1 MATCTNLSRLTFLL
15 PTKNLH
21 WCHLFIFYC
30 WIVSVCVY
38 LLIASWVWWLKMIMT
53 HHNEFIRL
61 TLIEKLCPTQKGIQ
75 VFSFV
80 LVTEI
85 C

>member
-1 MATCTNLSRLTFLL
+1 
-15 PTKNLH
+15 
-21 WCHLFIFYC
+21 
-30 WIVSVCVY
+30 
-38 LLIASWVWWLKMIMT
+38 MITT

-61 TLIEKLCPTQKGIQ
+61 TLIEQLCPTQKGIQ

-85 C
+85 YIDIYNIGI

>member
-1 MATCTNLSRLTFLL
+1 
-15 PTKNLH
+15 
-21 WCHLFIFYC
+21 
-30 WIVSVCVY
+30 
-38 LLIASWVWWLKMIMT
+38 MIMT

-61 TLIEKLCPTQKGIQ
+61 ALIEKLCPTQKGIQ

-85 C
+85 YVDICNLGI